1 MVVSTGITNLVTI
14 AVLFSKAV
22 TESGI
27 SAIAMTDA
35 VVDTVSTRSGY

>member
-1 MVVSTGITNLVTI
+1 MVVATVITDLVTI
-14 AVLFSKAV
+14 AVLISKAL

-35 VVDTVSTRSGY
+35 VVDTVS